1 MALKHIGAVPA
12 EVTALATAQNFGPL
26 RLMVSGETS
35 GSLIARLIGAWFLVL
50 FFGSFALLTLV
61 VGILQMQ
68 PGALLVALLV
78 ATAPAFLLWQAL
90 GTGSELRTARH
101 TSYYVFRDGCIIQ
114 RDGVNEALSWAEI
127 TTLWR
132 RAYRLRNDVVPTRG
146 YRYTLQCADGRR
158 IKLSWR
164 MRAMPRQF
172 ATLRQFDDLLVREVT
187 NQRLPEALRA
197 LDARQTLDFG
207 PFTVGMGGLTYK
219 QATLLWNEVRHVDI
233 ENGVFSIYKVGKR
246 LPWAR
251 KQASKIPNF
260 SVFNAL
266 VERMARVN

>member
-1 MALKHIGAVPA
+1 
-12 EVTALATAQNFGPL
+12 
-26 RLMVSGETS
+26 
-35 GSLIARLIGAWFLVL
+35 LIAGLIGAWFLVL
-50 FFGSFALLTLV
+50 FFGSFALLLV
-61 VGILQMQ
+61 VGGIVEMQ
-68 PGALLVALLV
+68 PGELLVALLV
-78 ATAPAFLLWQAL
+78 ATGPAFFLWQAL
-90 GTGSELRTARH
+90 RTGEELRTARH

-114 RDGVNEALSWAEI
+114 RDSANETFSWAEI

-132 RAYRLRNDVVPTRG
+132 RAYRLRNDTVPTRG
-146 YRYTLQCADGRR
+146 YRYILQCADGRR

-172 ATLRQFDDLLVREVT
+172 AILRQFDDLLVREVT

-197 LDARQTLDFG
+197 LDARKTLDFG
-207 PFTVGMGGLTYK
+207 PFSVGMGGLTYK
-219 QATLLWNEVRHVDI
+219 RATLLWNEVRRVDVA
-233 ENGVFSIYKVGKR
+233 NGVFSIYKVGKR

-260 SVFNAL
+260 SVFHAL